1 MASFTRR
8 MMLLAM
14 TLLLSSFG
22 EPLFAADA
30 APTDEPGAE
39 FFERKV
45 RPLLVQHCFSCHA
58 RGQKKGGLSL
68 ANRAGLLAGGESG
81 AVVALGKPAESSLI
95 AAVEQTGDV
104 QMPPNGKLSKEE
116 TTVLR
121 KWVELG
127 APWPESATKDGGG
140 IRAAGTVT
148 DEDRQ
153 FWSFRPVR
161 TTEPPTVKDA
171 AWPRRA
177 MDHFVLAQLEAA
189 GLKPVAEADRRTLI
203 RRATFDLIGLP
214 PTVEE
219 VEAFVADQHP
229 QAYERLIDHLL
240 QSPHYGERWAR
251 HWLDV
256 ARYAEDQAH
265 TFAARMYPSGFR
277 YRDWVVSSFN
287 NDLPYDRFIVE
298 QIAGDLLPS
307 TEENERLKRLPALGY
322 FALGPVYYADAGCA
336 GKAQADEIDDR
347 IDTLTRGFLG
357 LTVSCARCHDHKF
370 DPIPTQDYYA
380 LAGIFASSQYRE
392 APLAPDD
399 VVKQYDERAKA
410 LKDFEKKLADSQT
423 AEARKFGES
432 LAPQVA
438 KYVVG
443 SWKLQNRRK
452 KENKFAIA
460 KVAEELGLN
469 EFILERWMQFLTTDT
484 VRQKTYLVALKQA
497 VEGQDAATDL
507 ADDAAA
513 LAVVEKAGVTLQEQ
527 FVAALRTRDE
537 QEAEYA
543 RKVAEA
549 PEAEKTKVAKP
560 KLEQALADLLKD
572 LLTDNKAPL
581 LIPKERFEKLLPDA
595 SKALLAE
602 MQKEQERLKKEMGDK
617 YPVAHSLTENKPT
630 NLKVHLRGNH
640 KELGDEVPRRF
651 LAILSPNEAAPFRE
665 GSGRLELAKA
675 IADPANPLT
684 ARVMVNRVWQNH
696 FGRGLVGTPSN
707 FGLLG
712 ERPTH
717 PELLDYLATQF
728 MTSGWSIKQLHREIM
743 LSATYRLASNSE
755 GETRRAGEGK
765 KVSAVP
771 SPSFP
776 VSPSPNLL
784 SDPDNRLLWRQNRR
798 RLDIESWRDSVLA
811 ICGNLDRTQGGPSV
825 NLNDGNNRRRTLYAA
840 VSRHDLNATLRLF
853 DFPDPNLTSE
863 KRVVTT
869 VPMQQL
875 FVLNSDFMVRQAK
888 SLVGRLNAEK
898 LTEEGSRIELAYRL
912 LFQRSPNE
920 SEKTLGLSFLT
931 ATLPEGITADK
942 VKLTAWEQ
950 YAQALLGTN
959 EFVFVD

>member
-8 MMLLAM
+8 MMLLL
-14 TLLLSSFG
+14 TTVLLSSFG
-22 EPLFAADA
+22 EPVVAAEKTPPDDA
-30 APTDEPGAE
+30 DTE

-45 RPLLVQHCFSCHA
+45 RPLLVQHCYSCHA

-104 QMPPNGKLSKEE
+104 QMPPNGKLSKDEIA
-116 TTVLR
+116 VLR

-140 IRAAGTVT
+140 IRAAGVIT

-161 TTEPPTVKDA
+161 ASEPPAVRDV

-177 MDHFVLAQLEAA
+177 IDHFVLAQLEAS

-219 VEAFVADQHP
+219 VEAFVADEHP

-256 ARYAEDQAH
+256 ARYGEDQAH

-307 TEENERLKRLPALGY
+307 TEETDRLKRLPALGY

-347 IDTLTRGFLG
+347 VDTLTRGFLG

-380 LAGIFASSQYRE
+380 LAGVFASSQYRE

-469 EFILERWMQFLTTDT
+469 EFILERWIQFLTPDT
-484 VRQKTYLVALKQA
+484 VRQKPYLIALKQA
-497 VEGQDAATDL
+497 LEGQDAATDL

-537 QEAEYA
+537 HEGEYA

-549 PEAEKTKVAKP
+549 PEAEKSKVAKP
-560 KLEQALADLLKD
+560 KLEQSQADLLKD

-595 SKALLAE
+595 SNALLTE
-602 MQKEQERLKKEMGDK
+602 MQKEQERLKKELGEK

-665 GSGRLELAKA
+665 GSGRLELAKS

-717 PELLDYLATQF
+717 PELLDYLAAQF

-743 LSATYRLASNSE
+743 LSATYRMQSGESGAQNTEATTAS
-755 GETRRAGEGK
+755 A
-765 KVSAVP
+765 
-771 SPSFP
+771 
-776 VSPSPNLL
+776 
-784 SDPDNRLLWRQNRR
+784 DPDNRLLWRQNRR

-811 ICGNLDRTQGGPSV
+811 VCGNLDRTQGGPSV

-875 FVLNSDFMVRQAK
+875 FVLNSDFIVRQAK

-898 LTEEGSRIELAYRL
+898 LTEEGSRIELAYRI

-920 SEKTLGLSFLT
+920 SEKTLGLSFLS

>member
-1 MASFTRR
+1 MPSFCQR
-8 MMLLAM
+8 MMLLVLTA
-14 TLLLSSFG
+14 LLSGLGQSAIAA
-22 EPLFAADA
+22 ETPAADTA
-30 APTDEPGAE
+30 TAE

-68 ANRAGLLAGGESG
+68 ANRAGVLAGGDSG

-95 AAVEQTGDV
+95 AAVEQNGDV
-104 QMPPNGKLSKEE
+104 QMPPNGKLSNDE
-116 TTVLR
+116 VAILR
-121 KWVELG
+121 KWIELS
-127 APWPESATKDGGG
+127 APWPESATTDGGG
-140 IRAAGTVT
+140 IRAAGTIT
-148 DEDRQ
+148 EEDRQ

-161 TTEPPTVKDA
+161 AIEPQAVKDA
-171 AWPRRA
+171 KWPRRPL
-177 MDHFVLAQLEAA
+177 DHFVLAQLEAA

-214 PTVEE
+214 PTAAE
-219 VEAFVADQHP
+219 VVAFVADEHP

-240 QSPHYGERWAR
+240 QSPHYGECWAR

-256 ARYAEDQAH
+256 ARYGEDQAH
-265 TFAARMYPSGFR
+265 TFQARMYPNGFR
-277 YRDWVVSSFN
+277 YRDWVVNSFN
-287 NDLPYDRFIVE
+287 NDLPYDRFIIE
-298 QIAGDLLPS
+298 QIAGDLLPDAD
-307 TEENERLKRLPALGY
+307 EGERLKRLPALGF
-322 FALGPVYYADAGCA
+322 FALGPVYYKDAGCA
-336 GKAQADEIDDR
+336 GKAESDEVDDR

-380 LAGIFASSQYRE
+380 LAGVFASSQYHE
-392 APLAPDD
+392 APLATGD
-399 VVKQYDERAKA
+399 VVRQYDERAKA
-410 LKDFEKKLADSQT
+410 LKDFETKLADTQM

-432 LAPQVA
+432 LAPQVS

-443 SWKLQNRRK
+443 TWKLQNRRK
-452 KENKFAIA
+452 KEPKFSQA

-469 EFILERWMQFLTTDT
+469 EFILDRWVQFLTPDN
-484 VRQKTYLVALKQA
+484 VRQKSYLAALKQA

-513 LAVVEKAGVTLQEQ
+513 LAAVEKAGVALHEQ
-527 FVAALRTRDE
+527 FAVALRTRYE
-537 QEAEYA
+537 QETEYA

-549 PEAEKTKVAKP
+549 PEAEKNKVAKP
-560 KLEQALADLLKD
+560 KLEQPHADLLKD

-581 LIPKERFEKLLPDA
+581 LIPKERFDKLLSDA
-595 SKALLAE
+595 SKSLLAE
-602 MQKEQERLKKEMGDK
+602 MQKEQERLKKELGEK

-640 KELGDEVPRRF
+640 KELGEEVPRRF
-651 LAILSPNEAAPFRE
+651 LAILSPNEVAPFRE
-665 GSGRLELAKA
+665 GSGRLELAKS

-684 ARVMVNRVWQNH
+684 ARVLVNRIWQNH

-717 PELLDYLATQF
+717 PELLDQLATQF
-728 MTSGWSIKQLHREIM
+728 VASGWSIKQLHREIM
-743 LSATYRLASNSE
+743 LSATYRLASQLGSADSANAS
-755 GETRRAGEGK
+755 RAVE
-765 KVSAVP
+765 A
-771 SPSFP
+771 
-776 VSPSPNLL
+776 
-784 SDPDNRLLWRQNRR
+784 DPENRWLWRQNRR
-798 RLDIESWRDSVLA
+798 RLDIETWRDSVLA
-811 ICGNLDRTQGGPSV
+811 VCGNLDRTQGGPSV
-825 NLNDGNNRRRTLYAA
+825 NLDDGNNRRRTLYAA

-863 KRVVTT
+863 KRVSTT

-875 FVLNSDFMVRQAK
+875 FVLNSDFIVRQAK
-888 SLVGRLNAEK
+888 SLVGQLNSEK
-898 LTEEGSRIELAYRL
+898 LTEEGSRIELAYRT
-912 LFQRSPNE
+912 LFQRSPVE
-920 SEKTLGLSFLT
+920 SEKTLGLSFLS
-931 ATLPEGITADK
+931 APLPDGIAADK
-942 VKLTAWEQ
+942 VKLTPWEQ